1 MARLNRSS
9 ERLLVILFVAVLVV
23 PGLATIAGIDRPTKR
38 DENRELA
45 KFPEVHLDLASLR
58 AFPDAFTTYFE
69 DNFSFRARL
78 VKWQAAFR
86 FRELNVSPSPTVIA
100 GRDGFL
106 FYGDDGAV
114 EDFADVQPFTTAEL
128 EVWRQELQKNQD
140 WLAARGIK
148 YEFVIAPDKH
158 VVYPELMPAAL
169 HRVNDG
175 SRIDQL
181 VDYLRAH
188 STVNV
193 VDVRQPLLD
202 ASRRERLYHRT
213 DTHWNDLGAF
223 YAYQQILRRIGID
236 SLQPAAR
243 SDFDVRDEVIPGMDL
258 AGMIGL
264 KDVLRE
270 DELKLVPHRPRQAKI
285 VEPAHPD
292 PLLMDAKVV
301 TETPDQNLP
310 RLMVFR
316 DSFSSALIPFLSE
329 HFSRAV
335 YLWQYNFD
343 PVAIEE
349 EQPDVVIHEWV
360 GRRLGNKSAWD
371 AGADF
376 EKLASSIA
384 AAHRS
389 APAVREASRSPRQ
402 GRAGRSAS

>member
-1 MARLNRSS
+1 M
-9 ERLLVILFVAVLVV
+9 
-23 PGLATIAGIDRPTKR
+23 
-38 DENRELA
+38 
-45 KFPEVHLDLASLR
+45 
-58 AFPDAFTTYFE
+58 
-69 DNFSFRARL
+69 
-78 VKWQAAFR
+78 
-86 FRELNVSPSPTVIA
+86 
-100 GRDGFL
+100 
-106 FYGDDGAV
+106 
-114 EDFADVQPFTTAEL
+114 
-128 EVWRQELQKNQD
+128 
-140 WLAARGIK
+140 
-148 YEFVIAPDKH
+148 FVIAPDKH

-169 HRVNDG
+169 HRVNPG

-181 VDYLRAH
+181 VDYLHAH
-188 STVNV
+188 STVNI
-193 VDVRQPLLD
+193 VDVRPPLLE

-223 YAYQQILRRIGID
+223 YAYQQILQRSGLD
-236 SLQPAAR
+236 TVKPAAR
-243 SDFDVRDEVIPGMDL
+243 SDFEVRDQVIPGMDL

-264 KDVLRE
+264 KDVLSE
-270 DELKLVPHRPRQAKI
+270 QELKLVPHRPRQARI
-285 VEPAHPD
+285 LEPANPD
-292 PLLMDAKVV
+292 HLLMDAKIV
-301 TETPDQNLP
+301 TETPNRDLP

-343 PVAIEE
+343 PVAIEQ

-389 APAVREASRSPRQ
+389 APAVRATSSTPAPA
-402 GRAGRSAS
+402 RAGRSAS